1 MISLKTLIDPL
12 IMLQRFRAL
21 FLTIIIVLGAL
32 PVTAQNSTANPSL
45 SREIDRP
52 RLVVGIVVD
61 QMRYEYISRFWSKF
75 GDDGFKRL
83 IRNGYSF
90 TNHHYNY
97 FPTYTGPGHAAI
109 YTGTTP
115 SVNGIVGNSW
125 YERRNKSKMYV
136 VSDTAMTIVGG
147 KGDLGK
153 MSPAN
158 LLSTTV
164 TDELKQAVPQSKVIA
179 VSIKDRG
186 AVLPA
191 GHLGDSAFWYDDR
204 TGHFVTSTWYSDEL
218 PGWVKSFNKRELPQQ
233 YSREVWKPLLDIGAY
248 TQSSRDNS
256 SYEGTYPGSENPTF
270 PHAMDS
276 SLSRIKT
283 SPFGNTLVSEIAKA
297 AVDGESLGSDAAT
310 DFLAVSFSS
319 TDYVGHRF
327 GPNSIEV
334 ADTYLRLDGNLSDL
348 LSYLDKK
355 VGTGNYIVFLTA
367 DHGVVDVPA
376 SLNKRG
382 LPGGLFDS
390 DTAIDSLQAYLNE
403 KYGEGRWVETY
414 RNQQV
419 YLDRN
424 LVEDELLVQ
433 IQETAARFLLQFE
446 GVASTNTAHNLE
458 TQAYSV
464 GLQAMYQRGHYPRRS
479 GDVYI
484 QLAPGWLDAGYSV
497 GTSHGSPY
505 SYDTHVPLIFYGW
518 NIPQGKSSE
527 KTVIPQIAPTISN
540 MLQIEFP
547 NGSANQVLKLE

>member
-1 MISLKTLIDPL
+1 MNYLRRLSLLFFT
-12 IMLQRFRAL
+12 AL
-21 FLTIIIVLGAL
+21 LLAIAPAVFGQSVSSDLAER
-32 PVTAQNSTANPSL
+32 NN
-45 SREIDRP
+45 RP
-52 RLVVGIVVD
+52 KLVVGIVVD
-61 QMRYEYISRFWSKF
+61 QMRYEYIPRFWSKF

-83 IRNGYSF
+83 VRDGFSF

-125 YERRNKSKMYV
+125 YERTGKAGMYV
-136 VSDTAMTIVGG
+136 VSDTAMTTVGG
-147 KGDLGK
+147 EGDLGK

-164 TDELKQAVPQSKVIA
+164 TDELKQALPQSKVIG

-191 GHLGDSAFWYDDR
+191 GHLAEGAFWYDDQ
-204 TGHFVTSTWYSDEL
+204 TGNFVTSTWYTMEL
-218 PGWVKSFNKRELPQQ
+218 PGWLQSFNERNLAAQ
-233 YSREVWKPLLDIGAY
+233 YSRRIWTTLLDSTTY
-248 TQSSRDNS
+248 TKSNKDDTPWEDAFRGRDR
-256 SYEGTYPGSENPTF
+256 PVF
-270 PHAMDS
+270 PHPMDS
-276 SLSRIKT
+276 SLTRIKT
-283 SPFGNTLVSEIAKA
+283 SPFGNTLVKELAKA
-297 AVDGESLGSDAAT
+297 AVEGASLGMDDTT

-334 ADTYLRLDGNLSDL
+334 ADTYLRLDQDIANLL
-348 LSYLDKK
+348 AYLDEK
-355 VGTGNYIVFLTA
+355 VGHGNYLVFLTA

-382 LPGGLFDS
+382 LPGGMFDS
-390 DTAIDSLQAYLNE
+390 QTAVDSLQAYLIE
-403 KYGEGRWVETY
+403 QYGEHAWVETY
-414 RNQQV
+414 RNQQI
-419 YLDRN
+419 YLDRGLIN
-424 LVEDELLVQ
+424 AQEESLVEL
-433 IQETAARFLLQFE
+433 QEAAARFLLQFK

-458 TQAYSV
+458 TKSYNH
-464 GLQAMYQRGHYPRRS
+464 GLQAMYQNGHYPKRS

-484 QLAPGWLDAGYSV
+484 QLAPGWLDTSYPV

-518 NIPQGKSSE
+518 NIPQGRSSQ
-527 KTVIPQIAPTISN
+527 KTVIPQIAPTIST
-540 MLQIEFP
+540 MLRIELP
-547 NGSANQVLKLE
+547 SGSKNQVLQFK

>member
-1 MISLKTLIDPL
+1 MINRLKIISFVVLSFFISLSTFGQNNLSPNPL
-12 IMLQRFRAL
+12 QLD
-21 FLTIIIVLGAL
+21 
-32 PVTAQNSTANPSL
+32 
-45 SREIDRP
+45 DRP
-52 RLVVGIVVD
+52 KLVVGIVVD
-61 QMRYEYISRFWSKF
+61 QMRYEYIARFWPKF

-109 YTGTTP
+109 YTGATP

-125 YERRNKSKMYV
+125 YERRGKAGMYV
-136 VSDTAMTIVGG
+136 VSDTAMATIGG
-147 KGDLGK
+147 EGNLGK

-191 GHLGDSAFWYDDR
+191 GHLGDGAFWYEDQ
-204 TGHFVTSTWYSDEL
+204 TGHFVTSTWYGNEL
-218 PGWVKSFNKRELPQQ
+218 PEWVQSFNEQKLSQK
-233 YSREVWKPLLDIGAY
+233 YSRQVWKPILDIDAY
-248 TQSSRDNS
+248 TTSNKDNS
-256 SYEGTYPGSENPTF
+256 PYEGTYFGSETPTF
-270 PHAMDS
+270 PHPIDS
-276 SLSRIKT
+276 SLTRIKT
-283 SPFGNTLVSEIAKA
+283 SPFGNTLVNELAKA
-297 AVDGESLGSDAAT
+297 AVNGENLGNDSAT
-310 DFLAVSFSS
+310 DFLAISFSS

-334 ADTYLRLDGNLSDL
+334 ADTYLRLDRDL
-348 LSYLDKK
+348 GDFLSYLDKK
-355 VGTGNYIVFLTA
+355 VGAGNYIVFLTS
-367 DHGVVDVPA
+367 DHGVVDVPV

-390 DTAIDSLQAYLNE
+390 DVAIDSLQAYLNE
-403 KYGEGRWVETY
+403 RYGKGNWVEAY

-424 LVEDELLVQ
+424 LIESEDESLVE
-433 IQETAARFLLQFE
+433 IQETAARFLLQFK

-458 TQAYSV
+458 TESYSE
-464 GLQAMYQRGHYPRRS
+464 GLQAMYQRGHYPKRS

-484 QLAPGWLDAGYSV
+484 QLAPGWLDRSSKK
-497 GTSHGSPY
+497 GTTHGSPY
-505 SYDTHVPLIFYGW
+505 TYDTHVPLIFYGW
-518 NIPQGKSSE
+518 NIPQGESSR
-527 KTVIPQIAPTISN
+527 KTFIPQVAPTISN

-547 NGSANQVLKLE
+547 NGSENKVLEFE